1 MGNGLKSIF
10 DLIQTSFRG
19 EDSRLDFM
27 SVWKGKELELF
38 ELTLESYLLD
48 MMTVRM
54 SFFAGYKAQRRNKGE
69 AMFPNR
75 SLRVDGKES
84 WSVLILFQLPKQ
96 TRLSCLEL
104 LFEFRLALLPHP
116 PPRT

>member
-1 MGNGLKSIF
+1 
-10 DLIQTSFRG
+10 LIQTSFRG

-48 MMTVRM
+48 MMAVRM
-54 SFFAGYKAQRRNKGE
+54 SFFARNKAQRRKKGE
-69 AMFPNR
+69 STVPNDR
-75 SLRVDGKES
+75 CVVDENES
-84 WSVLILFQLPKQ
+84 WSVLILFQLPQQ

-104 LFEFRLALLPHP
+104 LFESRLALLPHP
-116 PPRT
+116 SPRT